1 MSGDNRNNFLLML
14 IRELSG
20 RSKTLLDRR
29 RGPHLAEGVCRKS
42 PAAATSP
49 CRWMGGASN
58 VEILNAVVVWR
69 LISRSSMFHRIL
81 LRSAYHC

>member
-1 MSGDNRNNFLLML
+1 LQK
-14 IRELSG
+14 IA
-20 RSKTLLDRR
+20 R
-29 RGPHLAEGVCRKS
+29 RGDIAMPLDSE
-42 PAAATSP
+42 
-49 CRWMGGASN
+49 MGGASN